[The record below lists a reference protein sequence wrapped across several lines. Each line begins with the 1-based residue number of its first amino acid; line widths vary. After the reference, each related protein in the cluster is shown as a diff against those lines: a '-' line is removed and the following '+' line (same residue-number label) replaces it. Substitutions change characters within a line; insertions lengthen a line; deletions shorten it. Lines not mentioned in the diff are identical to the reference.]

1 MFVCVGGAKAVNHY
15 LVYNNGVA
23 SANGWDKQAV
33 LTLNANLVAGTEYI
47 LKAKIKVSASTE
59 EAVQAVPIFST
70 SENKDTWGNSADVQY
85 LAGYNPTTEFKEYVW
100 YFTAA
105 YTHDKIQFF
114 MGKIGGD
121 VYFDDVTL
129 KENGGSTE
137 FVDNGDFEQI
147 GISNWGTNWGGPS
160 YGQSTDAANADFV
173 LIYNNGVASANGW
186 DKQAVLTLNANL
198 VAGTEYI
205 LKAKIKVSASTEEA
219 VQAVPI
225 FSTSENKDT
234 WGNSADVQ
242 YLAGYN
248 PTTEFKEYVWYFT
261 AAYTHDKIQFFMGK
275 IGGDVYFDDVTL
287 RENGG
292 STEFVD
298 NGNMSDAN
306 ISNWGKNWG
315 GPSFT
320 RWDYEENITV
330 GVDRFMTFSNIKNLS
345 VDGIVSAYGAKY
357 SAGKV
362 VLTPIT
368 AIPANKAV
376 IIEADAGPY
385 ALPAI
390 NSAASIDDV
399 NDLLV
404 SDGSI
409 TGDGST
415 IYALGK
421 KDAKVG
427 FIKVKSGVKIP
438 AGKAYLVITSGGARD
453 FLGFDDDTTGIESV
467 EQSTKVDNQYFN
479 LAGQRVAQPTKGLY
493 IVNGKKVIIK

>member
-1 MFVCVGGAKAVNHY
+1 
-15 LVYNNGVA
+15 
-23 SANGWDKQAV
+23 
-33 LTLNANLVAGTEYI
+33 
-47 LKAKIKVSASTE
+47 
-59 EAVQAVPIFST
+59 
-70 SENKDTWGNSADVQY
+70 
-85 LAGYNPTTEFKEYVW
+85 
-100 YFTAA
+100 
-105 YTHDKIQFF
+105 
-114 MGKIGGD
+114 
-121 VYFDDVTL
+121 
-129 KENGGSTE
+129 
-137 FVDNGDFEQI
+137 
-147 GISNWGTNWGGPS
+147 
-160 YGQSTDAANADFV
+160 
-173 LIYNNGVASANGW
+173 
-186 DKQAVLTLNANL
+186 
-198 VAGTEYI
+198 
-205 LKAKIKVSASTEEA
+205 
-219 VQAVPI
+219 
-225 FSTSENKDT
+225 
-234 WGNSADVQ
+234 
-242 YLAGYN
+242 
-248 PTTEFKEYVWYFT
+248 
-261 AAYTHDKIQFFMGK
+261 MGK

-385 ALPAI
+385 AIPAI

-467 EQSTKVDNQYFN
+467 EQSTKADNRR
-479 LAGQRVAQPTKGLY
+479 LSLS
-493 IVNGKKVIIK
+493 KVEFLDNFW

>member
-1 MFVCVGGAKAVNHY
+1 M
-15 LVYNNGVA
+15 
-23 SANGWDKQAV
+23 
-33 LTLNANLVAGTEYI
+33 T
-47 LKAKIKVSASTE
+47 
-59 EAVQAVPIFST
+59 
-70 SENKDTWGNSADVQY
+70 
-85 LAGYNPTTEFKEYVW
+85 
-100 YFTAA
+100 
-105 YTHDKIQFF
+105 
-114 MGKIGGD
+114 
-121 VYFDDVTL
+121 
-129 KENGGSTE
+129 
-137 FVDNGDFEQI
+137 
-147 GISNWGTNWGGPS
+147 
-160 YGQSTDAANADFV
+160 
-173 LIYNNGVASANGW
+173 
-186 DKQAVLTLNANL
+186 
-198 VAGTEYI
+198 
-205 LKAKIKVSASTEEA
+205 
-219 VQAVPI
+219 
-225 FSTSENKDT
+225 
-234 WGNSADVQ
+234 
-242 YLAGYN
+242 
-248 PTTEFKEYVWYFT
+248 
-261 AAYTHDKIQFFMGK
+261 
-275 IGGDVYFDDVTL
+275 
-287 RENGG
+287 
-292 STEFVD
+292 
-298 NGNMSDAN
+298 
-306 ISNWGKNWG
+306 KNWG

-385 ALPAI
+385 AIPAI

-467 EQSTKVDNQYFN
+467 EQSTKADNLYFN
-479 LAGQRVAQPTKGLY
+479 LAGQRVVQPTKGLY

>member
-1 MFVCVGGAKAVNHY
+1 VFTFLLFYLPLAPYITITNNLLIMRNFTKSLLALALMFVCVGGAKAGNHY
-15 LVYNNGVA
+15 LVYNNGTA
-23 SANGWDKQAV
+23 GTNNWDKQAIV
-33 LTLNANLVAGTEYI
+33 TLNSSLVPETEYVI
-47 LKAKIKVSASTE
+47 KAKIKVETATE
-59 EAVQAVPIFST
+59 GKVQPVPIFST
-70 SENKDTWGNSADVQY
+70 SENRDQWNNSTDVQY
-85 LAGYNPTTEFKEYVW
+85 LADPVPTTEFKEYVW

-105 YTHDKIQFF
+105 YPHDKIQFF
-114 MGKIGGD
+114 IGKIGGK
-121 VYFDDVTL
+121 VYFDDVSV
-129 KENGGSTE
+129 KVNGGSAE
-137 FVDNGDFEQI
+137 FVDNVSMTESNI
-147 GISNWGTNWGGPS
+147 TNWGT
-160 YGQSTDAANADFV
+160 
-173 LIYNNGVASANGW
+173 
-186 DKQAVLTLNANL
+186 
-198 VAGTEYI
+198 
-205 LKAKIKVSASTEEA
+205 
-219 VQAVPI
+219 
-225 FSTSENKDT
+225 
-234 WGNSADVQ
+234 
-242 YLAGYN
+242 
-248 PTTEFKEYVWYFT
+248 
-261 AAYTHDKIQFFMGK
+261 
-275 IGGDVYFDDVTL
+275 
-287 RENGG
+287 
-292 STEFVD
+292 
-298 NGNMSDAN
+298 
-306 ISNWGKNWG
+306 NWG

-385 ALPAI
+385 AIPAI

-467 EQSTKVDNQYFN
+467 EQSTKADNLYFN
-479 LAGQRVAQPTKGLY
+479 LAGQRVVQPTKGLY